1 MGLDTERAA
10 LEAAIVEKQRER
22 QRLMLIHRE
31 EKAALASAAT
41 KELGEL
47 DLGGAL
53 TAARAA
59 RMRRPASA
67 SFVELR
73 SDWRADAGVGPPPWL
88 SQAGAADVKRE
99 RAVLS

>member
-22 QRLMLIHRE
+22 QRLMLIYRE

-53 TAARAA
+53 TAIT
-59 RMRRPASA
+59 
-67 SFVELR
+67 
-73 SDWRADAGVGPPPWL
+73 GQGPGL
-88 SQAGAADVKRE
+88 VN
-99 RAVLS
+99 VL